1 MVSCLLHLKPEKGRW
16 VFSLFFFFK
25 TGTLPLQTSE
35 RSHAVDIGTM
45 SEGHRFPA
53 VKRIGWLKTSDF
65 EDYKHSDEGL
75 RRMRKKKLRGS
86 REPDL
91 DFLIMLSS

>member
-1 MVSCLLHLKPEKGRW
+1 
-16 VFSLFFFFK
+16 
-25 TGTLPLQTSE
+25 
-35 RSHAVDIGTM
+35 M

-65 EDYKHSDEGL
+65 EGYKHSDEGL
-75 RRMRKKKLRGS
+75 RRMRKKKLRGA

-91 DFLIMLSS
+91 DFLIMLSSTASNMAVERQLAGVLSNTLSAVQTFAHRFVQRPME